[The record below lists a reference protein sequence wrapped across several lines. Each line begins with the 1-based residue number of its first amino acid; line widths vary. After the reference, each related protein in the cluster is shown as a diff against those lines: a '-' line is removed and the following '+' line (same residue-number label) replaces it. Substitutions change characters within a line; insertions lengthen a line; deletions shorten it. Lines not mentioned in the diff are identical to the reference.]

1 MTFEEEKSSIYSAI
15 ELSKTFKNKSVIVKV
30 NTFNIDELMKD
41 LSDNGYTVYTN
52 LICYID
58 KNMSSITITWE

>member
-1 MTFEEEKSSIYSAI
+1 MSFEEEKSNVYSAI
-15 ELSKTFKNKSVIVKV
+15 ELSKTFKNKSLIVKV
-30 NTFNIDELMKD
+30 NTFNIDELIKD
-41 LSDNGYTVYTN
+41 LTDNGYNVYVN

>member
-1 MTFEEEKSSIYSAI
+1 MSFEEEKSNVYSAI
-15 ELSKTFKNKSVIVKV
+15 ELSKTFKNKSLIVKIS
-30 NTFNIDELMKD
+30 NSNLEELTKD
-41 LSDNGYTVYTN
+41 LSENGYIVRVN